1 MNMPPDLYELYAEF
15 GVAAEKAQVME
26 VEAGNAALSYLALF
40 VNTDR
45 ISPEETEMFRSIIE
59 DVNRKTL
66 GAMLK
71 HIKAIGN
78 FDDKLIEIV
87 DGALEWRNYLTHKFF
102 RSHNFAI
109 QSEAGRQAMIAELR
123 EIQAALQLGLGVLN
137 AVTDSLNHFSGR
149 PDKTKEVVDRLV
161 ARGKRVDI

>member
-1 MNMPPDLYELYAEF
+1 MAPDLYELYAEF
-15 GVAAEKAQVME
+15 GIAAEMAQVME

-40 VNTDR
+40 VDTDR
-45 ISPEETEMFRSIIE
+45 ISPEETAMFRGVME

-66 GAMLK
+66 GAVLK
-71 HIKAIGN
+71 HIKAFGN
-78 FDDKLIEIV
+78 FDDRLVEIV
-87 DGALEWRNYLTHKFF
+87 DEALERRNYLTHKFF

-109 QSEAGRQAMIAELR
+109 QSEAGRKSMIAELK
-123 EIQAALQLGLGVLN
+123 EIQVVLQRGHGVLN